1 MKQILLSRRKLT
13 PWNLPPVLVPFKEPL
28 YTLVDDED
36 FDWLNEHKWFLME
49 GDYYVRGYIDHRYT
63 LMHRII
69 MQHWQPRDDA
79 DSLDVRH
86 KDRNERHNHRANL
99 EWVPCRWPGA
109 KHHRRQCS

>member
-1 MKQILLSRRKLT
+1 
-13 PWNLPPVLVPFKEPL
+13 LVPFKEPL

-69 MQHWQPRDDA
+69 NA
-79 DSLDVRH
+79 ALATS
-86 KDRNERHNHRANL
+86 
-99 EWVPCRWPGA
+99 
-109 KHHRRQCS
+109 